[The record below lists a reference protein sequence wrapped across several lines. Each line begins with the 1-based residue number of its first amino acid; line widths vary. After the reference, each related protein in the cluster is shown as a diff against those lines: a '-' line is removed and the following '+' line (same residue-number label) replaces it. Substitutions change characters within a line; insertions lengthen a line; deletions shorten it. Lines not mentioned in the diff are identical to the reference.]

1 MSNDVFPNLIH
12 DHLGRFPVAEQAEH
26 HVAQGINPPLYCIKI
41 QVKSK
46 HLKMHE
52 RAS

>member
-1 MSNDVFPNLIH
+1 MSNGVFPNLIR
-12 DHLGRFPVAEQAEH
+12 DLGCFPVAEQAEH
-26 HVAQGINPPLYCIKI
+26 RVAHGINPPLYCIKI

-46 HLKMHE
+46 YLKMNE

>member
-12 DHLGRFPVAEQAEH
+12 DHLGSCPVAEQAEH

-46 HLKMHE
+46 YLKMNE
-52 RAS
+52 PL